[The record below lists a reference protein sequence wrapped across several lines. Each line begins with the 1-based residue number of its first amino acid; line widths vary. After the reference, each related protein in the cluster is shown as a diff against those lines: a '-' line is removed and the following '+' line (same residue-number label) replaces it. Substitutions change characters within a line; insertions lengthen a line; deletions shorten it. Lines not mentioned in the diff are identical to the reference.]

1 MSEKNLPIKL
11 VLQKATDTQPN
22 KGRGDVK
29 FFGDV
34 TPALQEETSRGQ
46 NYSSP

>member
-34 TPALQEETSRGQ
+34 TPWMLAMEESIVERT
-46 NYSSP
+46 